1 MASIAALPMYDLP
14 ELEAAHD
21 ALWSW
26 VAARLAERGLTD
38 IPARLSRNLS
48 HEDSWR
54 HPGLLLGQA
63 CEYPLAT
70 SFASVARPIAT
81 PWYAAEGCE
90 QGYYRSAL
98 VVRSVDGAEQLQHLR
113 DRRCVINDRI
123 SNSGMNLLRAAV
135 APLAGGSRFFS
146 RVFESGSHRRSV
158 EMVATGQADLTAVDC
173 VSWAH
178 FRRYHPELTGELRV
192 LGWTPRSPCLPLIT
206 ARGMDERSVLVLLD
220 VLRGL
225 GSDHLLTA
233 VRRDLL
239 LERVEPHQGG
249 YAEVLRLEREAVGLN
264 YRSLR

>member
-1 MASIAALPMYDLP
+1 MERIAALPMYDLP
-14 ELEAAHD
+14 ELVAAHD

-26 VAARLAERGLTD
+26 LAGRLAGRGLSD
-38 IPARLSRNLS
+38 IPATLSRHLS

-70 SFASVARPIAT
+70 SFAGVARAVAT
-81 PWYAAEGCE
+81 PWYTAEGCE

-98 VVRSVDGAEQLQHLR
+98 IIRAGECAERLQHLQG
-113 DRRCVINDRI
+113 RRCVINDPT

-135 APLAGGSRFFS
+135 APLAGGGRFFS
-146 RVFESGSHRRSV
+146 RLIESGSHRRSV

-178 FRRYHPELTGELRV
+178 FRRCYPALTGELRV
-192 LGWTPRSPCLPLIT
+192 LGWTPRSPCLPFIT
-206 ARGMDERSVLVLLD
+206 ARGMDERSVLALLE
-220 VLRGL
+220 VMRELE
-225 GSDHLLTA
+225 SDDALMA

-239 LERVEPHQGG
+239 LERVEPHRGD
-249 YAEVLRLEREAVGLN
+249 YAEVLRLEGEAAALN
-264 YRSLR
+264 YRSLQ